1 MFPKTRSNVSK
12 LFALS
17 KLIHE
22 FRATQPCSR
31 RDPRKFMLSLNVCR
45 RKGDCGQTRPREG
58 QRRLPDGHRHGHV
71 DTDVS
76 MDTDTDRDVNMGT
89 DTEKDAVTVTSTD
102 TGTDTEDRHMCGA
115 MGAPGV
121 GGVGGV
127 GGPGRTNTANS
138 KTVRPP
144 LHTDHRKSAPLPS
157 EDLNLRRKTF
167 QVSGSSYRRA

>member
-1 MFPKTRSNVSK
+1 MC
-12 LFALS
+12 A
-17 KLIHE
+17 E
-22 FRATQPCSR
+22 G
-31 RDPRKFMLSLNVCR
+31 
-45 RKGDCGQTRPREG
+45 KGTVDRPDHMRGSAGSQT
-58 QRRLPDGHRHGHV
+58 
-71 DTDVS
+71 DTD
-76 MDTDTDRDVNMGT
+76 MDRDVNLGT

-121 GGVGGV
+121 GGVGGL
-127 GGPGRTNTANS
+127 GGLGRTNTANS